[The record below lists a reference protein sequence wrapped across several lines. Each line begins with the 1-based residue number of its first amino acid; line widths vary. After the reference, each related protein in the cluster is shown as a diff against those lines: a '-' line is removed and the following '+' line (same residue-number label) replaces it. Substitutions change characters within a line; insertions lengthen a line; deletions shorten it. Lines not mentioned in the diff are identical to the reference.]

1 MVAVDVCAGNI
12 QGFWGG
18 WEGSCF
24 LAIAVSIFILAF
36 LYMIGRTFKHP
47 HLEAWVKDEFGQLFA
62 TVILVVVIVALM
74 DFMCNFSPAFLDPT
88 NSVFVDASGHP
99 LTNLYDIADNY
110 LEDVR
115 DRLVVAIGLAY
126 TMNVFVD
133 FVQSPTYEA
142 TPTGIGITT
151 QTLAGL
157 SPILHTL
164 STLLTALTVALI
176 TVVSQ
181 IAILQYAKVAMLG
194 YFLPFGV
201 FFRCFEPTRM
211 FGGALIGLSIG
222 LFLFYPF
229 LLAFD
234 DLIIHDSLVETQKA
248 SVEAVTGVSNP
259 NDANSESIIG
269 SAEVGTPKA
278 VLRLMGNTVKDMF
291 VAANPF
297 AVKDKF
303 IEHIF
308 APILGPVAVLIG
320 FSFQLLI
327 ATVVLGVLNF
337 VILITAIR
345 GLSRLLGEEV
355 DVTNI
360 TRMI

>member
-1 MVAVDVCAGNI
+1 MGAVDVCAGNI
-12 QGFWGG
+12 QSFWGG

-24 LAIAVSIFILAF
+24 LAIAVSIMILAF

-62 TVILVVVIVALM
+62 TVILVVMIVALM
-74 DFMCNFSPAFLDPT
+74 GFMCNFSPALLDPGNPRFYV
-88 NSVFVDASGHP
+88 NS
-99 LTNLYDIADNY
+99 NLGGPTKNVYDVAEGY

-115 DRLVVAIGLAY
+115 DRLVVAIGLTY

-234 DLIIHDSLVETQKA
+234 DLIIHDSLVETQDA
-248 SVEAVTGVSNP
+248 SVASVQTFSDQNGN
-259 NDANSESIIG
+259 A
-269 SAEVGTPKA
+269 VGTPIA
-278 VLRLMGNTVKDMF
+278 VANLMGETIKNMF
-291 VAANPF
+291 KAGFTFNQDRGGVAGI
-297 AVKDKF
+297 
-303 IEHIF
+303 IETIF
-308 APILGPVAVLIG
+308 TPILGPIAVLIG